1 MLHVFGED
9 ALKQKVTSSDRPEK
23 KLQAKMLAEMMAIDA
38 TRAVTTM
45 EAWAK
50 FVQLASRTRAEPF
63 STLDEFLPSRAI
75 DAGELYV

>member
-9 ALKQKVTSSDRPEK
+9 ALEHKVTSADRPEK
-23 KLQAKMLAEMMAIDA
+23 KLQARMLAEMMNVDP
-38 TRAVTTM
+38 TRAITTM

-63 STLDEFLPSRAI
+63 RTLDEFLPSRAI
-75 DAGELYV
+75 DAGEL